1 MMKSYALLISSSFLS
16 SISGS
21 DLEFFLYFWGVVS
34 RTPLENLLCLG
45 LETKEKASACQVFS
59 VQAQENP
66 EDHLVA
72 VLGGKGLPEVTLAL
86 QVGSK

>member
-1 MMKSYALLISSSFLS
+1 M
-16 SISGS
+16 
-21 DLEFFLYFWGVVS
+21 VS
-34 RTPLENLLCLG
+34 RTPLESLLCLG
-45 LETKEKASACQVFS
+45 RETKEKASACQVFS
-59 VQAQENP
+59 VEAEENL